1 MASQLFLKPDF
12 VLVSFF
18 CFAYLIDNKLISC
31 VLIKN
36 TAFVTRYNIKTI
48 KCSLKK
54 IKASLIHLN
63 HAIMVVSI

>member
-12 VLVSFF
+12 VLVSFL

-36 TAFVTRYNIKTI
+36 TAVVTRYNIKTI

-54 IKASLIHLN
+54 IKASLIH